1 MEENII
7 KKKFSRESIE
17 KYKNLIENTAA
28 LTAHISWHID
38 TDNSDYSKIAKKI
51 WNSKIV
57 KNEIKKCDDILNLI
71 DEILKREQNA
81 KIFTIDAD
89 EEYAIDNIVRSFKK
103 NYPPE
108 IILNN
113 RYDLDINPILLKD
126 DWKEIDFP
134 KAKKALQ
141 KIYRIIMSGNKKE
154 KENISIEKKIL
165 KLFYQLT
172 PQQRKDFCQKY
183 SP

>member
-1 MEENII
+1 MEDII

-17 KYKNLIENTAA
+17 KYKNLIENTAS
-28 LTAHISWHID
+28 LTAHISWHIE
-38 TDNSDYSKIAKKI
+38 TGKSDYSKIAKKA

-57 KNEIKKCDDILNLI
+57 KNELKKCDNIVNLI
-71 DEILKREQNA
+71 DEILQRDEKD
-81 KIFTIDAD
+81 KTFTIDAD

-113 RYDLDINPILLKD
+113 RYDLDINPILLTQANWEEK
-126 DWKEIDFP
+126 DFP

-141 KIYRIIMSGNKKE
+141 KIYRIVMSGNKKE